1 MFYGEY
7 EHSIDKKNRV
17 IMPAKFREAIVE
29 KGVEKLY
36 VTRGLDECLFV
47 FPEDEWKVLENK
59 YKAMAFTKSEARKF
73 NRIFFGGAVECILDK
88 QWRLL
93 IPEYLKEHASL
104 SKNII
109 IIGVANR
116 VEIWD
121 KKKYEDFYKTTK
133 ENYEEIAERLIEE

>member
-17 IMPAKFREAIVE
+17 IIPAKFREAIAE
-29 KGVEKLY
+29 KGIEKLY

-47 FPEDEWKVLENK
+47 FPEDEWRVLENK
-59 YKAMAFTKSEARKF
+59 YKTMAFTKSEARKF
-73 NRIFFGGAVECILDK
+73 NRIFFGGAVECIPDK

-104 SKNII
+104 SRNII

-121 KKKYEDFYKTTK
+121 KKKYEEFYKTTK

>member
-17 IMPAKFREAIVE
+17 IIPAKFREAIAE

-73 NRIFFGGAVECILDK
+73 NRVFFGGAVECIPDK

-93 IPEYLKEHASL
+93 IPEYLKEHAGI

-121 KKKYEDFYKTTK
+121 KKKYTEFYKTTK